1 MIGYIVRRVLM
12 VIPIML
18 GVTLIVSSILYLSP
32 GDPARI
38 MLGPNARPSV
48 VQQLREDL
56 GLDKPFHI
64 RYFSWLGS
72 LLQGDMGV
80 SLQRNV
86 PVTKMIMSR
95 LPASMELAFF
105 AALVAW
111 TIALPTGLISA
122 VKPYTFFDN
131 ISMFF
136 ALFWV
141 SMPSFWLSIVAI
153 ILFALWLGIFPI
165 SGYGGPFWT
174 LSGIMHI
181 ALPAFCTGARLVAM
195 LTRLIRSKMMD
206 ELGKDYVRTA
216 RSKGLKEYLVVMKH
230 ALRNSLI
237 PTITVF
243 GLQVPALFSLSIII
257 ETVYAWPGM
266 GRLLVDGVFK
276 RDYPLVQGIV
286 LMYTFIVVMTNL
298 AVDLIYGYIDPRIKY
313 D

>member
-1 MIGYIVRRVLM
+1 MLGYIFRRILM

-48 VQQLREDL
+48 VKQLREDL

-64 RYFSWLGS
+64 RYFTWLGDI
-72 LLQGDMGV
+72 LQGDFGV

-86 PVTKMIMSR
+86 PVTEMIMSR
-95 LPASMELAFF
+95 LPASLELAFF
-105 AALVAW
+105 AAMVAW
-111 TIALPTGLISA
+111 VIALPTGIISA
-122 VKPYTFFDN
+122 VKPYTIFDN

-153 ILFALWLGIFPI
+153 IVFALWLGVFPI

-174 LSGIMHI
+174 LSGIMHL

-286 LMYTFIVVMTNL
+286 LMYTFIVVITNL

>member
-1 MIGYIVRRVLM
+1 M
-12 VIPIML
+12 VIPIMI

-32 GDPARI
+32 GDPAQI
-38 MLGPNARPSV
+38 MLGPNARPSTV
-48 VQQLREDL
+48 AQLREDL
-56 GLDKPFHI
+56 GLNKPFHV
-64 RYFSWLGS
+64 RYFSWLGNI
-72 LLQGDMGV
+72 LRGNFGM

-86 PVTKMIMSR
+86 PVIEMIISR
-95 LPASMELAFF
+95 LPASLELAFF
-105 AALVAW
+105 AAIVAW
-111 TIALPTGLISA
+111 IIALPTGLISA
-122 VKPYTFFDN
+122 FKPYTLFDN

-141 SMPSFWLSIVAI
+141 SMPSFWLSIMAI
-153 ILFALWLGIFPI
+153 IIFALWWGVFPI

-174 LSGIMHI
+174 ISGIMHI

-195 LTRLIRSKMMD
+195 LTRLIRSKMIE

-216 RSKGLKEYLVVMKH
+216 RSKGLSEYTVVIKH
-230 ALRNSLI
+230 ALKNSLI

-243 GLQVPALFSLSIII
+243 GLQIPALFSLSIII
-257 ETVYAWPGM
+257 ETVFAWPGM

-286 LMYTFIVVMTNL
+286 LMYTFIVVITNL
-298 AVDLIYGYIDPRIKY
+298 GVDLIYSYLDPRIKY

>member
-1 MIGYIVRRVLM
+1 M

-48 VQQLREDL
+48 VKQLREDL

-64 RYFSWLGS
+64 RYFTWLGDI
-72 LLQGDMGV
+72 LQGDFGV

-86 PVTKMIMSR
+86 PVTEMIMSR
-95 LPASMELAFF
+95 LPASLELAFF
-105 AALVAW
+105 AAMVAW
-111 TIALPTGLISA
+111 VIALPTGIISA
-122 VKPYTFFDN
+122 VKPYTIFDN

-153 ILFALWLGIFPI
+153 IVFALWLGVFPI

-174 LSGIMHI
+174 LSGIMHL

-286 LMYTFIVVMTNL
+286 LMYTFIVVITNL

>member
-1 MIGYIVRRVLM
+1 M

-48 VQQLREDL
+48 VKQLRKDL
-56 GLDKPFHI
+56 GLNKPFHV
-64 RYFSWLGS
+64 RYFTWLGDI
-72 LLQGDMGV
+72 LRGDFGV
-80 SLQRNV
+80 SLQRHV
-86 PVTKMIMSR
+86 PVTEMIFSR
-95 LPASMELAFF
+95 LPASLELAFF
-105 AALVAW
+105 AAMVAW
-111 TIALPTGLISA
+111 VIALPTGIISA
-122 VKPYTFFDN
+122 VKPYTIFDN
-131 ISMFF
+131 VSMFF

-153 ILFALWLGIFPI
+153 IVFALWLGVFPI

-174 LSGIMHI
+174 LSGIMHL

-216 RSKGLKEYLVVMKH
+216 RSKGLKEYIVVMKH

-237 PTITVF
+237 PTLTVF

-298 AVDLIYGYIDPRIKY
+298 AVDLIYGFIDPRIKY

>member
-1 MIGYIVRRVLM
+1 M

-48 VQQLREDL
+48 VNQLQKDL
-56 GLDKPFHI
+56 GLDKPFHV
-64 RYFSWLGS
+64 RYFTWLGDI
-72 LLQGDMGV
+72 LRGDFGV

-86 PVTKMIMSR
+86 PVTEMVLSR
-95 LPASMELAFF
+95 LPASLELAFF
-105 AALVAW
+105 AAMIAW
-111 TIALPTGLISA
+111 IIALPTGIISA
-122 VKPYTFFDN
+122 IKPYTFFDN
-131 ISMFF
+131 MSMFF

-141 SMPSFWLSIVAI
+141 SMPSFWLSIVMI
-153 ILFALWLGIFPI
+153 ILFSLWWGILPI

-174 LSGIMHI
+174 KSGIMHI

-195 LTRLIRSKMMD
+195 LTRLIRSKMLD

-216 RSKGLKEYLVVMKH
+216 RSKGLKEYWIVIKH

-257 ETVYAWPGM
+257 ETVFAWPGM

-286 LMYTFIVVMTNL
+286 LMYTFIVVITNL
-298 AVDLIYGYIDPRIKY
+298 VVDLIYGYLDPRIKY

>member
-1 MIGYIVRRVLM
+1 MLSYILRRVLM
-12 VIPIML
+12 IIPIMI

-38 MLGPNARPSV
+38 MLGPNARPSTV
-48 VQQLREDL
+48 KQLRKDL
-56 GLDKPFHI
+56 RLNKPFHI
-64 RYFSWLGS
+64 RYFNWLKDI
-72 LLQGDMGV
+72 LHGDFGV

-86 PVTKMIMSR
+86 PVTEMILSR
-95 LPASMELAFF
+95 LPASLELAFF

-111 TIALPTGLISA
+111 VIALPTGILSA
-122 VKPYTFFDN
+122 VKPYTIFDN

-153 ILFALWLGIFPI
+153 IIFALWLGIFPI

-174 LSGIMHI
+174 LSGLMHL
-181 ALPAFCTGARLVAM
+181 ALPAFCTGARLVAL
-195 LTRLIRSKMMD
+195 LTRLIRSKMLD
-206 ELGKDYVRTA
+206 QLGEDYVRTA
-216 RSKGLKEYLVVMKH
+216 RSKGLKEYIVVLKH

-257 ETVYAWPGM
+257 EKVFAWPGM
-266 GRLLVDGVFK
+266 GRLLVDAVFK

-286 LMYTFIVVMTNL
+286 LMYTFIVVITNL

>member
-72 LLQGDMGV
+72 LLQGHMGV